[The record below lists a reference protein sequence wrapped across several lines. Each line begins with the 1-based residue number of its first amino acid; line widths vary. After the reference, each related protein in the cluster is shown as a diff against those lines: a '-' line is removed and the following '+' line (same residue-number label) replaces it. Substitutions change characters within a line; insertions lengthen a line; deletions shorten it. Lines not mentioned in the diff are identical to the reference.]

1 MKLTDT
7 QRTIVE
13 LLKDE
18 GHMSQSDI
26 AEKLGVAKSSI
37 RGDLALL
44 TTLEI
49 LGARQSYGYYYQG
62 KKNYILFAELLKS
75 FPIENIMSMPV
86 IIEER
91 TSVYDAIVT
100 MFLENV
106 GSIYITK
113 NGNLVGVV
121 SRKDLLRAAIGNQD
135 LNNTPVNVVMTRM
148 PNIKTVTPE
157 TSVFECAKIIVE
169 SQIDGVPVIELDR
182 KVPGVVRVVGRITKT
197 NITNLFVR
205 MGNDYFI
212 EGMIWNI

>member
-7 QRTIVE
+7 QRAIIE
-13 LLKDE
+13 LLKDQ
-18 GHMSQSDI
+18 GNLSQEEI
-26 AEKLGVAKSSI
+26 ANELGVAKSDIKS
-37 RGDLALL
+37 DLVLL

-49 LGARQSYGYYYQG
+49 LGARQSYGYFYQG
-62 KKNYILFAELLKS
+62 KKNYILFAELLKA

-113 NGNLVGVV
+113 KGNLVGVV
-121 SRKDLLRAAIGNQD
+121 SRKDLLRAAIGTHD
-135 LNNTPVNVVMTRM
+135 LHQTPVNVMMTRM
-148 PNIKTVTPE
+148 PNVKTVTPE
-157 TSVFECAKIIVE
+157 TSVFDCAKILVE
-169 SQIDGVPVIELDR
+169 SQIDGVPVIEEMEDE
-182 KVPGVVRVVGRITKT
+182 PGAFKIVGRVTKT

-205 MGNDYFI
+205 MGNDYYI
-212 EGMIWNI
+212 EGMI

>member
-212 EGMIWNI
+212 EGMI

>member
-7 QRTIVE
+7 QRTIVD

-91 TSVYDAIVT
+91 TSDYEAIVT

-212 EGMIWNI
+212 EGMI

>member
-7 QRTIVE
+7 QRAIVE
-13 LLKDE
+13 FVKDD
-18 GHMSQSDI
+18 GHKSQSEI
-26 AEKLGVAKSSI
+26 AEMLGVAKSEI

-49 LGARQSYGYYYQG
+49 LGARQEYGYYYQG

-86 IIEER
+86 IVEER
-91 TSVYDAIVT
+91 TSVYDAIVM

-121 SRKDLLRAAIGNQD
+121 SRKDLLRAAIGTQD
-135 LNNTPVNVVMTRM
+135 LNHTPVNVVMTRM
-148 PNIKTVTPE
+148 PNIKTVEPE
-157 TSVFECAKIIVE
+157 TSVFECAKMLVE
-169 SQIDGVPVIELDR
+169 SQIDGVPVIERDINE
-182 KVPGVVRVVGRITKT
+182 PEIIRVVGRVTKT

-212 EGMIWNI
+212 EGMI

>member
-7 QRTIVE
+7 QRTIIE
-13 LLKDE
+13 LLKDQ
-18 GHMSQSDI
+18 GHLSHEEI
-26 AEKLGVAKSSI
+26 ANKLGVTKSDIKS
-37 RGDLALL
+37 DLVLL

-49 LGARQSYGYYYQG
+49 LGARKSYGYFYQG

-86 IIEER
+86 IIEEI

-113 NGNLVGVV
+113 KGNLVGVV
-121 SRKDLLRAAIGNQD
+121 SRKDLLRAAIGTQD
-135 LNNTPVNVVMTRM
+135 LHHTPVNVMMTRM
-148 PNIKTVTPE
+148 PNVKTVTPE
-157 TSVFECAKIIVE
+157 TSVFDCAKILVE
-169 SQIDGVPVIELDR
+169 SQIDGVPVIEEIENE
-182 KVPGVVRVVGRITKT
+182 PGTFKVVGRVTKT

-205 MGNDYFI
+205 MGNDYYI
-212 EGMIWNI
+212 EGMI

>member
-7 QRTIVE
+7 QRAIVE
-13 LLKDE
+13 FVKDD
-18 GHMSQSDI
+18 GHKSQSEI
-26 AEKLGVAKSSI
+26 AEMLGVAKSEI

-49 LGARQSYGYYYQG
+49 LGARQEYGYYYQG

-86 IIEER
+86 IVEER
-91 TSVYDAIVT
+91 TSVYDAIVM

-121 SRKDLLRAAIGNQD
+121 SRKDLLRAAIGTQD
-135 LNNTPVNVVMTRM
+135 LNHTPVNVVMTR
-148 PNIKTVTPE
+148 
-157 TSVFECAKIIVE
+157 
-169 SQIDGVPVIELDR
+169 VIERDINEAEII
-182 KVPGVVRVVGRITKT
+182 RVVGRVTKT

-212 EGMIWNI
+212 EGMI